1 MNKKKGGHTNQP
13 TKDCGTGHQHLYP
26 NTTAHTHTLHLTETK
41 PQKRALN
48 ASEKTKEA
56 NNTTT
61 LSSRLEEGMERE
73 TKAPAPVTGFVRGP
87 GPPREENTG
96 QN

>member
-1 MNKKKGGHTNQP
+1 MNKKKGGHKPAHKGLWDWAP
-13 TKDCGTGHQHLYP
+13 TPLPKHNST
-26 NTTAHTHTLHLTETK
+26 HTHTLHLTETK